1 MSGRSLVASICV
13 WATVFL
19 LLSDEAVVDAF
30 QNKINSFSETSRA
43 TPNSSLSLAFN
54 VHYGGAIDLDEYDD
68 EYEEE
73 YDDEDVEEEEEE
85 EYDEIDEKLSKAAKA
100 AMEKARKKKEE
111 STKKAISKA
120 TKKRKTSL
128 FKLLRVPYVLRA
140 FLNPFTVAA
149 MTKHYLAS
157 LFNVNYMEDNV
168 DSAAGLRSSLEQ
180 KARQGGN
187 PSNPKRGQR
196 KMKPGQ
202 AKTLSDLPQLSA

>member
-1 MSGRSLVASICV
+1 VCLGVWIDRKVEQREILVMSGRSLVASICV

-30 QNKINSFSETSRA
+30 QNKINSFSETLRA
-43 TPNSSLSLAFN
+43 KPYSSLSLAFN
-54 VHYGGAIDLDEYDD
+54 ANRGGAIDLDEYDD

-73 YDDEDVEEEEEE
+73 YDDEDVEEEEEEE

-157 LFNVNYMEDNV
+157 LFNVNYLEDV
-168 DSAAGLRSSLEQ
+168 SLSSFILNFF
-180 KARQGGN
+180 R
-187 PSNPKRGQR
+187 
-196 KMKPGQ
+196 
-202 AKTLSDLPQLSA
+202 

>member
-30 QNKINSFSETSRA
+30 QNKVNSFSETSRA

-54 VHYGGAIDLDEYDD
+54 VHRGGAIDLDEYDD

-73 YDDEDVEEEEEE
+73 YDVEEEEEEEEE

-157 LFNVNYMEDNV
+157 LFNVNYMEDV
-168 DSAAGLRSSLEQ
+168 SFFSFI
-180 KARQGGN
+180 
-187 PSNPKRGQR
+187 
-196 KMKPGQ
+196 
-202 AKTLSDLPQLSA
+202 

>member
-30 QNKINSFSETSRA
+30 QNKINSFSETSRRA

-54 VHYGGAIDLDEYDD
+54 VHRGGAIDLDEYDD
-68 EYEEE
+68 EY
-73 YDDEDVEEEEEE
+73 DDEDVEEEEEEEEE

-157 LFNVNYMEDNV
+157 LFNVNYMEDV
-168 DSAAGLRSSLEQ
+168 SFFSFI
-180 KARQGGN
+180 
-187 PSNPKRGQR
+187 
-196 KMKPGQ
+196 
-202 AKTLSDLPQLSA
+202 